1 MSTSRK
7 NTKDTNQTNLE
18 IAQMGNEYNM
28 AMLDKQIQEQWKMW
42 QAENEYN
49 SASAQRQ
56 RLEEAGLNPY
66 LMMDGGNA
74 GSASSMTA
82 PAAQGAIV
90 PTMQAPAQS
99 GLQEFLAAID
109 GITQLAGGIANT
121 LFTGTQIAGASV
133 DNVVKKQTALADIQQ
148 RRALSKISQITAGNE
163 RTRQNLNIAG
173 QSISN
178 EAAYQSLLGHAVDNM
193 RAYTELQA
201 LPEQLQYSLAHLAAD
216 LKQKYLNHDL
226 TRKQIEKE
234 IESIRGLRFENQ
246 YAGETLDAR
255 VRTAEAG
262 ANAAEANQ
270 GANNWYQLAQDF
282 LRHFVLDKSNS
293 KSIMEQISNAAKTAI
308 RGDSIYSNPN
318 ISY

>member
-7 NTKDTNQTNLE
+7 NTKDTNATNLQ

-28 AMLDKQIQEQWKMW
+28 AMLDKQIVEQWKMW

-49 SASAQRQ
+49 SASARRQ

-66 LMMDGGNA
+66 LMMDGGDA
-74 GSASSMTA
+74 GTASSMTA

-90 PTMQAPAQS
+90 PTMQVPPQS

-109 GITQLAGGIANT
+109 GITQLAGGITNS

-163 RTRQNLNIAG
+163 QTRQNLNIAG

-193 RAYTELQA
+193 RAYTALQV

-246 YAGETLDAR
+246 YAGETMDAR

-293 KSIMEQISNAAKTAI
+293 KSIMEQISNAAGTAI
-308 RGDSIYSNPN
+308 RGDSVYNNPN

>member
-56 RLEEAGLNPY
+56 RLEAAGLNPY

-90 PTMQAPAQS
+90 PTMQVPPQS

-109 GITQLAGGIANT
+109 GITQLAGGITNT

-133 DNVVKKQTALADIQQ
+133 DNMVKKQTALADIQQ
-148 RRALSKISQITAGNE
+148 RRALSQISQITAGNE
-163 RTRQNLNIAG
+163 KTRQNLNIAG

-178 EAAYQSLLGHAVDNM
+178 EAAYQSLLGHAVDNL

-201 LPEQLQYSLAHLAAD
+201 LPQQLQYSLAHLAAD

-234 IESIRGLRFENQ
+234 IQSISSLKLENQ
-246 YAGETLDAR
+246 YAGETMDAR
-255 VRTAEAG
+255 VRTAEAQ
-262 ANAAEANQ
+262 AASAEANQ
-270 GANNWYQLAQDF
+270 GANNMYQLAQDF

-293 KSIMEQISNAAKTAI
+293 KPLMEQIKDAAGAAI